1 MRHSAGRRGQIR
13 KEVAMINTVIFDIG
27 RVLMNYDW
35 DGYLKKLFPKGE
47 TARAVKDALFTK
59 GVWDE
64 LDREVWSLDRIRA
77 GFVAAAPGY
86 RTEILTAFDRLG
98 EAFTHRPYA
107 KDWITGLKK
116 RGYQVLYLSNY
127 STYAIEANRDVL
139 DFLPLM
145 DGGIFSRDV
154 KLIKPDPAIYRA
166 IIDRYSLTPG
176 ECVFIDDTKPNVEEA
191 ARQGIHAIHFV
202 DYAQAAAE
210 LEHLLDA

>member
-1 MRHSAGRRGQIR
+1 
-13 KEVAMINTVIFDIG
+13 MIKTVIFDIG

-35 DGYLKKLFPKGE
+35 DGHLKRLFHDGE
-47 TARAVKDALFTK
+47 TERAVKDALFTK

-64 LDREVWSLDRIRA
+64 LDREVWSLDQIRN
-77 GFVAAAPGY
+77 GFVSAAPGY

-107 KDWITGLKK
+107 KDWINGLKK

-145 DGGIFSRDV
+145 DGGIFSRNV

-166 IIDRYSLTPG
+166 LIDTYHLAPA
-176 ECVFIDDTKPNVEEA
+176 ECVFIDDTKPNVDEA
-191 ARQGIHAIHFV
+191 ARQGIHAIHFI
-202 DYAQAAAE
+202 DYEQASAE
-210 LEHLLDA
+210 LERLLNA

>member
-1 MRHSAGRRGQIR
+1 
-13 KEVAMINTVIFDIG
+13 MIKTVIFDIG
-27 RVLMNYDW
+27 KVLMNYDW
-35 DGYLKKLFPKGE
+35 DGYLERIIHDGE
-47 TARAVKDALFTK
+47 TERAVKDALFTK

-64 LDREVWSLDRIRA
+64 LDREVWSLDQIRN
-77 GFVAAAPGY
+77 GFVRAAPGY

-98 EAFTHRPYA
+98 EAFTHRSYA
-107 KDWITGLKK
+107 KDWINGLKK

-166 IIDRYSLTPG
+166 LIDTYHLTPA
-176 ECVFIDDTKPNVEEA
+176 ECVFIDDTKPNVDEA
-191 ARQGIHAIHFV
+191 ARQGIHAIHFI
-202 DYAQAAAE
+202 DYEQASAE
-210 LEHLLDA
+210 LERLLNV

>member
-1 MRHSAGRRGQIR
+1 
-13 KEVAMINTVIFDIG
+13 MIKTVIFDIG

-35 DGYLKKLFPKGE
+35 DSYLEGLFDDGE
-47 TARAVKDALFTK
+47 TVRAVKEALFTK

-64 LDREVWSLDRIRA
+64 LDREVWSLDRIRN
-77 GFVAAAPGY
+77 GFVSAAPGY

-107 KDWITGLKK
+107 KDWIRGLKN
-116 RGYQVLYLSNY
+116 RGYQVLFLSNY

-154 KLIKPDPAIYRA
+154 KLIKPDPAIYQA
-166 IIDRYSLTPG
+166 LIQAYHLTPE
-176 ECVFIDDTKPNVEEA
+176 ECVFIDDTEPNVKEA
-191 ARQGIHAIHFV
+191 IRQGIHGIHFT
-202 DYAQAAAE
+202 DYEQASAE
-210 LEHLLDA
+210 LEKLLNA

>member
-1 MRHSAGRRGQIR
+1 
-13 KEVAMINTVIFDIG
+13 MIKTVIFDIG

-35 DGYLKKLFPKGE
+35 DGHLERLFHDKE
-47 TARAVKDALFTK
+47 TVRAVKDALFTK

-64 LDREVWSLDRIRA
+64 LDREVWSLDQIRN
-77 GFVAAAPGY
+77 GFISAAPGY

-98 EAFTHRPYA
+98 EAFTHRPYS
-107 KDWITGLKK
+107 KDWISGLKK

-166 IIDRYSLTPG
+166 LIDHYHLTPA
-176 ECVFIDDTKPNVEEA
+176 ECVFIDDTEPNVEEA
-191 ARQGIHAIHFV
+191 ARQGIHAIHFI
-202 DYAQAAAE
+202 DYEQASAE
-210 LEHLLDA
+210 LEHLLNT